1 MRDSARPGDFVYFD
15 PPYFPLTG
23 TASFTSYTAD
33 GFTVQDQ
40 VRLAAVFCELVGRGV
55 YCMASNHDVPQV
67 HRLYAGF
74 RIEQV
79 KVARLVNS
87 RGGRRGQRVAE
98 VIIIS
103 Y

>member
-67 HRLYAGF
+67 HRLYAGEGGAASQQQ
-74 RIEQV
+74 RWP
-79 KVARLVNS
+79 ARAKSCRSN
-87 RGGRRGQRVAE
+87 
-98 VIIIS
+98 
-103 Y
+103 YH